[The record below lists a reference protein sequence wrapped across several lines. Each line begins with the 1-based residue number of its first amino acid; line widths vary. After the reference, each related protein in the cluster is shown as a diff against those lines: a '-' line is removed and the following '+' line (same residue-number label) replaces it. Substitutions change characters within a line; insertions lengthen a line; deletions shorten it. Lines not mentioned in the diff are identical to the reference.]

1 MRAAVDRINYSGNLR
16 MMTRV
21 ITNIANGYEHP
32 NSTLLTNRFD
42 NYID

>member
-21 ITNIANGYEHP
+21 MANIANGYEKP
-32 NSTLLTNRFD
+32 KSSLLENRFS
-42 NYID
+42 NYIN